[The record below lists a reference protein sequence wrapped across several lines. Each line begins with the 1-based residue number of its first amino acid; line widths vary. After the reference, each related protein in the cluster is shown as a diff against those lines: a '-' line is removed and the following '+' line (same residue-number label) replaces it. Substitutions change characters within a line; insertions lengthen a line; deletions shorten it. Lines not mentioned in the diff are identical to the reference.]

1 MLSYDTLRT
10 TYGRLSQNTA
20 TGNLALFDILA
31 NTEHRYLLQKYFN
44 NETRFSITTVGTQ
57 DLTFTAAPT
66 SGATSATLTSA
77 WSYWTT
83 TVLITFDSGTVR
95 FGKVVKGSTSV
106 TWDSPLTSSETSAD
120 ISVGIQY
127 YPLPPN
133 YSKMKS
139 LTITIG
145 DLQWTPKEVM
155 TTQEWNQ
162 LNVFPYYADIPNNF
176 FIYPGG
182 DHGGQVGIWP
192 IPSTTGNLITYYYK
206 FRVPD
211 LSMSDYASAT
221 ATVTAG
227 ATTVFGDGT
236 SFVPTTNQQLEARW
250 IKFAQPLGDNLWYQ
264 IYSVN
269 GTANITLYQ
278 SYQGITVSGAT
289 ASTYTI
295 GQMPLLGEDFHDML
309 LYKPLYTYYSSV
321 NKDVEKAEQ
330 FDSLYQERLKLLEEY
345 SGSNVINVNL
355 GRRQQVL
362 NPNLFPQDIGS
373 TP

>member
-1 MLSYDTLRT
+1 MLSYDNLRT
-10 TYGRLSQNTA
+10 TYGKLSQNTT
-20 TGNLALFDILA
+20 TGNLTLFDTLA
-31 NTEHRYLLQKYFN
+31 NAEHRYLLQKYFS
-44 NETRFSITTVGTQ
+44 NETQFSITTVGTQ
-57 DLTFTAAPT
+57 DLTLTATPST
-66 SGATSATLTSA
+66 GATSGTLTSA

-83 TVLITFDSGTVR
+83 TVLVTFSSGDTR
-95 FGKVVKGSTSV
+95 YAKVVKGSTTI
-106 TWDSPLTSSETSAD
+106 TWTAGLLNTETSAD
-120 ISVGIQY
+120 ITVGIQY

-145 DLQWTPKEVM
+145 NLQWTPKEVL
-155 TTQEWNQ
+155 TTAEWNQ

-182 DHGGQVGIWP
+182 DHGAQVGIWP

-211 LSMSDYASAT
+211 LSMSDYATAT

-227 ATTVFGDGT
+227 STTVFGDGT

-250 IKFAQPLGDNLWYQ
+250 IKFAQPVGDNLWYQ

-269 GTANITLYQ
+269 STGNITLYQ
-278 SYQGITVSGAT
+278 PYQGINAIGT

-295 GQMPLLGEDFHDML
+295 GQMPLLMEDFHDML
-309 LYKPLYTYYSSV
+309 LYKPLYTYYSSI
-321 NKDVEKAEQ
+321 NPQIDKANQ
-330 FDSLYQERLKLLEEY
+330 FKALYDERLKLLAEY
-345 SGSNVINVNL
+345 SGGNTINVNL
-355 GRRQQVL
+355 GRRQEVR
-362 NPNLFPQDIGS
+362 NPNLFPQNIGS